1 MKLTLKQFVYDKR
14 ITAIDVINGYDL
26 IINVYVEDACYGLN
40 IDLSNVP
47 GGTLLTKREDFTI
60 NGDILSVDE
69 ISIDMNKT
77 EMLG

>member
-1 MKLTLKQFVYDKR
+1 MKLTLKQFVFDKR
-14 ITAIDVINGYDL
+14 ITAIDVVDGYDL
-26 IINVYVEDACYGLN
+26 IINVYVDGACYGLN

-47 GGTLLTKREDFTI
+47 GGTTLTKREDFNI
-60 NGDILSVDE
+60 NENTLSIDN